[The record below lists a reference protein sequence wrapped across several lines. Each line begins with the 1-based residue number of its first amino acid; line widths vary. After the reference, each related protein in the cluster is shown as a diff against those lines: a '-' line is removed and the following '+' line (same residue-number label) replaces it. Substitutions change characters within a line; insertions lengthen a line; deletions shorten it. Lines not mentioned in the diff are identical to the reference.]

1 MRQHEPLLTKFMPN
15 KKKVINCLKLRDKIY
30 WNAEIILSAR
40 YDYRM
45 NFHTANTPF
54 LYTKA
59 GNSRGQA

>member
-1 MRQHEPLLTKFMPN
+1 MPN